1 MPTSTKTF
9 RITTPESLGLAIRH
23 YRREAGLTQAEL
35 AELTGL
41 QRTYLT
47 ELEGGRQTEQVRRL
61 LRILNRLGVRVVLEA
76 S

>member
-1 MPTSTKTF
+1 MTTSRRNF

-23 YRREAGLTQAEL
+23 YRKEAGLTQAEL
-35 AELTGL
+35 AQLAGI

-47 ELEGGRQTEQVRRL
+47 ELEGGSQTEQVRRL
-61 LRILNRLGVRVVLEA
+61 LRILNRLGVRVVLEG